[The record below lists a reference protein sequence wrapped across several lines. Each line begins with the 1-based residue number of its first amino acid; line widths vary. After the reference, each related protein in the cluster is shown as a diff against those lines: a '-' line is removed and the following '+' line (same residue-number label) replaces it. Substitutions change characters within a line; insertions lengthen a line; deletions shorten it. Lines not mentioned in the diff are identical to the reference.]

1 MKTVKRLSCILI
13 LILITCYLTSCG
25 QKLPVPTSDAAGML
39 VIPATSRNFTQYK
52 YGYYYNFIY
61 EPETQIQIKAVPLG
75 SRKFVAIP
83 GIPPGDYEIS
93 AIRSISS
100 ASGGSPQVSAETTE
114 FSKPVAIQ
122 IRPNQITLLE
132 YMFSVEQ
139 RLANP
144 NDAIRYYQGYSFKP
158 LNDSQ
163 YDQVVDDL
171 KNLPNVELW
180 NPTQLP
186 ARSTTNEKNGVTSV
200 NQLYLTRPNWG
211 RK

>member
-1 MKTVKRLSCILI
+1 MKTVKRLSFILI
-13 LILITCYLTSCG
+13 LILITCYLSSCG

-39 VIPATSRNFTQYK
+39 LIPATSKNFTQYK

-75 SRKFVAIP
+75 SRKFVAIN
-83 GIPPGDYEIS
+83 GFPPGDYEIS

-100 ASGGSPQVSAETTE
+100 ASGGSAQVSAETTE

-163 YDQVVDDL
+163 YDQILGEL
-171 KNLPNVELW
+171 KNLPNAELW
-180 NPTQLP
+180 NLAQLP
-186 ARSTTNEKNGVTSV
+186 VKSTTNQKNGVTSV
-200 NQLYLTRPNWG
+200 NQLYLTRPNW
-211 RK
+211 RRD